1 MQADE
6 PTDAPATT
14 ETIPCPGCDEE
25 IEIDRS
31 AGDSFRCPYCN
42 VSFSLGSGDDDGTTD
57 DGEAERTELERRTD
71 EELDGLRI
79 RQFAAERRAA
89 YRQRSYVIV
98 ALGGSAVAAGQ
109 LVWMTYQHVRRAGWE
124 WKPIGYV
131 LFAIACAVAAVMLSK
146 QVRAMTRALTA
157 SAGATST
164 SNSDREPD
172 FSTLG
177 DGSDRWQKLNE
188 VR

>member
-1 MQADE
+1 MEADE

-42 VSFSLGSGDDDGTTD
+42 VSFSLNPDDDDDGA
-57 DGEAERTELERRTD
+57 AERLEQQRRED
-71 EELDGLRI
+71 EELNGLRI

-98 ALGGSAVAAGQ
+98 ALGGAVVAVGQ
-109 LVWMTYQHVRRAGWE
+109 LSWMTYQHVHRAGWE
-124 WKPIGYV
+124 AKPIG
-131 LFAIACAVAAVMLSK
+131 
-146 QVRAMTRALTA
+146 
-157 SAGATST
+157 
-164 SNSDREPD
+164 
-172 FSTLG
+172 
-177 DGSDRWQKLNE
+177 
-188 VR
+188 